1 MQSDPMLSQALQQ
14 NKTYEDEINQADNT
28 ALSQAPSEVRD
39 KMNQFRMNEEFADE
53 AACLALPPIYAGDRP
68 QPVFGSL

>member
-28 ALSQAPSEVRD
+28 ALSQVHRRCAT
-39 KMNQFRMNEEFADE
+39 K
-53 AACLALPPIYAGDRP
+53 
-68 QPVFGSL
+68 